1 MPNTNLMLMLERF
14 LLGFSL
20 LVLVASGC
28 KQEDVFEFDPL
39 NFAPTYNLD
48 DTAVYAVI
56 TDGTE
61 NSNWKARAS
70 YEDGYIRIKFTSY
83 DSFPAKLNV
92 LINPFDLT
100 AKSYT
105 YDAIDIN
112 SIQVSYTDSGQEFIS
127 NDQVSGSLVVD
138 SVSNY
143 VVYGHF
149 DFELENKLNTGVKRS
164 LECKSFRVPYNFVT
178 AKVGTQSKL
187 ANYVTGDLSGGPRSS
202 PIPFVTGWFG
212 TLTINPTLWSDKLD
226 FRVLFIP
233 GKTSYT
239 DTSILDYF
247 DKSKRRFNAKKVNI
261 KVDKYYYDDLLEGT
275 FDATMVSET
284 DSSQILEI
292 TNGRYRLGSIN

>member
-1 MPNTNLMLMLERF
+1 MRMLERF
-14 LLGFSL
+14 LFGLAL
-20 LVLVASGC
+20 LVLIAPGC
-28 KQEDVFEFDPL
+28 KQEDVFEYDPL
-39 NFAPTYNLD
+39 YFAPTYNLD

-61 NSNWKARAS
+61 NSNWKSRAS
-70 YEDGYIRIKFTSY
+70 YEDGYIRMKFTSY
-83 DSFPAKLNV
+83 DSVPSRLNL
-92 LINPFDLT
+92 LITPFDLT
-100 AKSYT
+100 AKTYSYN
-105 YDAIDIN
+105 ALDIN

-149 DFELENKLNTGVKRS
+149 NFELENKLNPGVNRN

-178 AKVGTQSKL
+178 AKVGAQTKS

-212 TLTINPTLWSDKLD
+212 TLSFNPTLVSDKLD
-226 FRVLFIP
+226 FRVQFIP

-239 DTSILDYF
+239 DTSILDYI
-247 DKSKRRFNAKKVNI
+247 DKSRKRFNAKTVNI
-261 KVDKYYYDDLLEGT
+261 KVDKYYYGDLLEGT

-284 DSSQILEI
+284 DSTQILEI
-292 TNGRYRLGSIN
+292 TNGKYRLGSIN

>member
-1 MPNTNLMLMLERF
+1 MRRLET
-14 LLGFSL
+14 LLLCLSL
-20 LVLVASGC
+20 LVFIAPGC

-56 TDGTE
+56 KDG
-61 NSNWKARAS
+61 NVNRNWKSRAS
-70 YEDGYIRIKFTSY
+70 YEDGYIRMKFSSY
-83 DSFPAKLNV
+83 DSIPAKLNI
-92 LINPFDLT
+92 LITPFDLT
-100 AKSYT
+100 AKT
-105 YDAIDIN
+105 YIYNALDLN
-112 SIQVSYTDSGQEFIS
+112 SIQVSFTDSGQEFIS
-127 NDQVSGSLVVD
+127 NDQVSGQMVVD

-143 VVYGHF
+143 VIYGHF
-149 DFELENKLNTGVKRS
+149 NFELENKLNPGVKRS
-164 LECKSFRVPYNFVT
+164 LECKSFIVPYNFVS

-212 TLTINPTLWSDKLD
+212 TLTFNPTLVSDKLD

-239 DTSILDYF
+239 DTSILDYI
-247 DKSKRRFNAKKVNI
+247 DKSKKRFNAKKVNI
-261 KVDKYYYDDLLEGT
+261 KVDKYYYGDLLEGT

-292 TNGRYRLGSIN
+292 TNGKYRLGSIN